1 MSAKM
6 NMGNA
11 NVEDANEA
19 LQAQAHIW
27 SHAFNFVS
35 FMSLKCALDLGIL
48 EIIQNHGKPMTIT
61 ELAVALRMLNPT
73 KACDIYRIMR
83 ILVHSGIFA
92 RRKLYNDAQ
101 EEGYVLTNSS
111 RILLKDNPFCITP
124 TLKATMDPVI
134 TKPWSFLST
143 WFQNDDHT
151 PFATTYGETLWN
163 YFAHDP
169 QLKDLINDGLASDSQ
184 LVTNVLVDKCKEAFE
199 GLNSLV
205 DVGGGTGTTAKAI
218 ADTFPLMECTVFDLP
233 NIVSGLQ
240 GSKNLKYVGGNMFE
254 AFPTG
259 DAILLKK
266 VLHDWDDE
274 GCLKILKRCKEAI
287 SSHDN
292 VGRKLVI
299 IDMVVRENEKVNDE
313 ASNLTKTQLFF
324 DMLMLVLVAGKERQE
339 EQWAELFFAAG
350 FRSYRIT
357 PIVGFTSLIEVYP

>member
-1 MSAKM
+1 
-6 NMGNA
+6 MGNA

-61 ELAVALRMLNPT
+61 ELVVALPMLNPT

-92 RRKLYNDAQ
+92 RQKLYNDAQ

-124 TLKATMDPVI
+124 TLNAAMDPVI

-151 PFATTYGETLWN
+151 PFATTYGETLWD

-218 ADTFPLMECTVFDLP
+218 ADTFPHMECTVFDLP
-233 NIVSGLQ
+233 NIVAGLQ

-259 DAILLKK
+259 DAILLKP
-266 VLHDWDDE
+266 
-274 GCLKILKRCKEAI
+274 CKEAI
-287 SSHDN
+287 SSQDK
-292 VGRKLVI
+292 VGR
-299 IDMVVRENEKVNDE
+299 MVVRENEKVNDE

-324 DMLMLVLVAGKERQE
+324 DMLMLVLVAGKERQQE
-339 EQWAELFFAAG
+339 EWAKLFSAAG
-350 FRSYRIT
+350 FRSYKIT
-357 PIVGFTSLIEVYP
+357 PIVGFTSLIETTFAKVVY

>member
-1 MSAKM
+1 M

-61 ELAVALRMLNPT
+61 ELVVALRMLNPT

-92 RRKLYNDAQ
+92 RQKLENDAQ

-151 PFATTYGETLWN
+151 PFATTYGKTLWD
-163 YFAHDP
+163 YFAQEP

-218 ADTFPLMECTVFDLP
+218 ADTFPHMECTVFDLP
-233 NIVSGLQ
+233 NIVAGLQ

-287 SSHDN
+287 SSQDK
-292 VGRKLVI
+292 VGRKLII

-324 DMLMLVLVAGKERQE
+324 DMLMWVLVAGKERQQE
-339 EQWAELFFAAG
+339 EWAKLFFAAG
-350 FRSYRIT
+350 FRSYKIT

>member
-61 ELAVALRMLNPT
+61 ELVVALRMLNPT

-83 ILVHSGIFA
+83 VLVHSGIFA
-92 RRKLYNDAQ
+92 RQNLFNDAQ

-151 PFATTYGETLWN
+151 PFATTYGETLWD

-233 NIVSGLQ
+233 NIVAGLQ
-240 GSKNLKYVGGNMFE
+240 GM
-254 AFPTG
+254 
-259 DAILLKK
+259 
-266 VLHDWDDE
+266 LHDWDDE

-287 SSHDN
+287 SSQDN
-292 VGRKLVI
+292 VGRKLII

-339 EQWAELFFAAG
+339 EQWAKLFFEAG
-350 FRSYRIT
+350 FRSYRIA

>member
-1 MSAKM
+1 
-6 NMGNA
+6 MGNA

-19 LQAQAHIW
+19 FQAQAHIW

-61 ELAVALRMLNPT
+61 ELVVALPMLNPT

-92 RRKLYNDAQ
+92 RQKLYNDAQ

-124 TLKATMDPVI
+124 TLNGMMDPVI

-151 PFATTYGETLWN
+151 PFATTYGET
-163 YFAHDP
+163 F
-169 QLKDLINDGLASDSQ
+169 
-184 LVTNVLVDKCKEAFE
+184 KEAFE
-199 GLNSLV
+199 GLNFLV
-205 DVGGGTGTTAKAI
+205 DVGGHTGTTAKAI
-218 ADTFPLMECTVFDLP
+218 ADTFPHMECTVFDLP
-233 NIVSGLQ
+233 NIVAGLQ

-274 GCLKILKRCKEAI
+274 GCLKILKQCKEAI
-287 SSHDN
+287 SSQDK
-292 VGRKLVI
+292 VGRKLII

-324 DMLMLVLVAGKERQE
+324 DMLMLVLVAGKERQQE
-339 EQWAELFFAAG
+339 ESLHQNRSLVAFF
-350 FRSYRIT
+350 
-357 PIVGFTSLIEVYP
+357 

>member
-1 MSAKM
+1 
-6 NMGNA
+6 
-11 NVEDANEA
+11 
-19 LQAQAHIW
+19 
-27 SHAFNFVS
+27 
-35 FMSLKCALDLGIL
+35 MSLKCALDLGIL

-61 ELAVALRMLNPT
+61 ELVVALRMLNPT

-92 RRKLYNDAQ
+92 RQNLFNDAQ

-111 RILLKDNPFCITP
+111 P
-124 TLKATMDPVI
+124 TMDPVI

-151 PFATTYGETLWN
+151 PFATTYGETLWD

-218 ADTFPLMECTVFDLP
+218 ADTFPLMECIVFDLP
-233 NIVSGLQ
+233 NIVAGLQ
-240 GSKNLKYVGGNMFE
+240 GSKNLKY
-254 AFPTG
+254 
-259 DAILLKK
+259 K

-287 SSHDN
+287 SSQDN
-292 VGRKLVI
+292 VGRKLII

-339 EQWAELFFAAG
+339 EQWAKLFFEAG
-350 FRSYRIT
+350 FRSYKIT